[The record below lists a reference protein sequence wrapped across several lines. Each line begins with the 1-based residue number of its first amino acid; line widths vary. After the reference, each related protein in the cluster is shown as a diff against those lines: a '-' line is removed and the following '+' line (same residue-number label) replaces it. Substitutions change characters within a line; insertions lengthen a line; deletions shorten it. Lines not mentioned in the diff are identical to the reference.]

1 MTPPAVTLT
10 ASGSSAI
17 TRTATTVLSVFTP
30 ITEPLGYKYFGS
42 VRMPGSETIL
52 AFLPLGVLAFCMRR
66 RRRLSKVLWMLL
78 AIAVVT
84 AGMSGC
90 GGNQV
95 DLFSPIPQGPQYVQI
110 TATGNSVTAPNAQEV
125 RTFLVQ
131 IYID

>member
-10 ASGSSAI
+10 SGGTS
-17 TRTATTVLSVFTP
+17 TTVLSVFTP
-30 ITEPLGYKYFGS
+30 VTEPLGYKYFSS
-42 VRMPGSETIL
+42 VRMPGSETVL

-66 RRRLSKVLWMLL
+66 RRRLSKALWMLL
-78 AIAVVT
+78 AIAAVT

-90 GGNQV
+90 GGNLV
-95 DLFSPIPQGPQYVQI
+95 DFYSPIPQGPQNVQV
-110 TATGNSVTAPNAQEV
+110 TATANSITAPNASEV